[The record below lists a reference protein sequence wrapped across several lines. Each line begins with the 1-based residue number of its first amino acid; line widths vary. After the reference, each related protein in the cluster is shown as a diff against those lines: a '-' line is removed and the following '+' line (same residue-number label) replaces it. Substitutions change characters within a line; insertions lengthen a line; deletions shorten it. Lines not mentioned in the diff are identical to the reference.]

1 MKSRFEYDSNT
12 SGYELLSY
20 CLDRLFAGD
29 FETFSELADFL
40 DTLPRDNRVEFV
52 YPRWFRVYRGIRWGR
67 FSNLNPLT
75 YRELWKAL
83 VTPRAGYR
91 SAGDLKRDMTITSLY
106 CGIVDIHGYSEFCQR
121 VGSNV
126 SMLQHL
132 DEVIQVDV
140 ATIAADEGVLSSRSR
155 GDEIVLIGA
164 GAVALL
170 RTVMQISELFS
181 KPRSLDAGSS
191 VRVASGGPLLLPAM
205 AISAGIAGGQKYT
218 PLVITGDGDISGH
231 LINSA
236 ARLQSRANKLSPT
249 RTKVLLTTQV
259 MSATTREVSERGA
272 TLGEGG
278 DGLDA
283 GVFFW
288 PSGQIR
294 FKGITLGV
302 QELVFR
308 SEDAYK
314 RDLRASF
321 ERLLTVLKNERWEDY
336 VFSEAVIL
344 VERAAANMPQF
355 TISAAS
361 GGTSIGNQDVMEY
374 ASRVR
379 KAYELGK
386 DYSEAIDMFGTL
398 IGLCERIEGFDEHVL
413 EYLRE
418 IYERYQW
425 LLGVFISRLDELVEK
440 RIGSLLAPEMRDAYR
455 KAEANNEVL
464 RRIRAKAQQSPELG
478 DKKSMWFRVVRR
490 HRADV
495 RLDMY
500 SEKS

>member
-12 SGYELLSY
+12 SNYELLSY
-20 CLDRLFAGD
+20 CLDRLFASD
-29 FETFSELADFL
+29 FETFGDLTDFL
-40 DTLPRDNRVEFV
+40 DTLPRDKRVEFV

-67 FSNLNPLT
+67 FSDLNPLT

-121 VGSNV
+121 VGNNV

-140 ATIAADEGVLSSRSR
+140 ATIAAEEGVLSTRSR

-164 GAVALL
+164 RAVALL
-170 RTVMQISELFS
+170 RTVMKIAELFS
-181 KPRSLDAGSS
+181 KARSLDAGSS

-259 MSATTREVSERGA
+259 MSATTREVSEGGV
-272 TLGEGG
+272 TLEVGE
-278 DGLDA
+278 DGLDD

-308 SEDAYK
+308 DEDAYK
-314 RDLRASF
+314 RELRTSF

-355 TISAAS
+355 TISATS
-361 GGTSIGNQDVMEY
+361 GTSSIGNQDVMEY

-379 KAYELGK
+379 KAYESGK
-386 DYSEAIDMFGTL
+386 DYSEAIAMFGTL

-425 LLGVFISRLDELVEK
+425 LLGIFTSRLDELVEK

-464 RRIRAKAQQSPELG
+464 RRIRAKAQQSPEL
-478 DKKSMWFRVVRR
+478 DDRKSMWFRVVRR

>member
-1 MKSRFEYDSNT
+1 
-12 SGYELLSY
+12 
-20 CLDRLFAGD
+20 
-29 FETFSELADFL
+29 
-40 DTLPRDNRVEFV
+40 
-52 YPRWFRVYRGIRWGR
+52 
-67 FSNLNPLT
+67 
-75 YRELWKAL
+75 
-83 VTPRAGYR
+83 
-91 SAGDLKRDMTITSLY
+91 
-106 CGIVDIHGYSEFCQR
+106 
-121 VGSNV
+121 
-126 SMLQHL
+126 
-132 DEVIQVDV
+132 
-140 ATIAADEGVLSSRSR
+140 
-155 GDEIVLIGA
+155 
-164 GAVALL
+164 
-170 RTVMQISELFS
+170 
-181 KPRSLDAGSS
+181 
-191 VRVASGGPLLLPAM
+191 
-205 AISAGIAGGQKYT
+205 
-218 PLVITGDGDISGH
+218 
-231 LINSA
+231 
-236 ARLQSRANKLSPT
+236 
-249 RTKVLLTTQV
+249 
-259 MSATTREVSERGA
+259 VSEGDA
-272 TLGEGG
+272 TLEVGEGG
-278 DGLDA
+278 LDD

-308 SEDAYK
+308 AEDAYK
-314 RDLRASF
+314 RDLRTSF

-355 TISAAS
+355 TISATSGAS
-361 GGTSIGNQDVMEY
+361 SIGNQDVMEY

-379 KAYELGK
+379 KAYESGK
-386 DYSEAIDMFGTL
+386 DYGEAIAMFGTL

-425 LLGVFISRLDELVEK
+425 LLGVFTSRLDELVEK

-478 DKKSMWFRVVRR
+478 DRKSMWFRVVRR